1 MGILSVAVLI
11 VLAVLNVAPLLM
23 MSDADLVVLHKW
35 YRELG
40 MTSQSLFY
48 ALLRLF
54 SYPNMSVLQ
63 DALARQHGYTGS
75 MLVLF
80 IGETLGSA
88 MQLSIFEC
96 VRHLVGLLF
105 SGLRFHLLLRS
116 NSSHVQMHS
125 RSATRL
131 LSCSRVLK
139 QPSSACFT
147 LFDFERRFAAP
158 SWRHWQRCGANRTS
172 SLSLQLSGD
181 NQSCTQR

>member
-11 VLAVLNVAPLLM
+11 VLAVLTVAPLLM
-23 MSDADLVVLHKW
+23 MSDADLVALHKW
-35 YRELG
+35 YRELS

-75 MLVLF
+75 ILVLF

-96 VRHLVGLLF
+96 VRHFGRVTVFRPAIPSAVAFKFIARTDAQPVGNTAAF
-105 SGLRFHLLLRS
+105 
-116 NSSHVQMHS
+116 M
-125 RSATRL
+125 
-131 LSCSRVLK
+131 LK
-139 QPSSACFT
+139 RPET
-147 LFDFERRFAAP
+147 
-158 SWRHWQRCGANRTS
+158 T
-172 SLSLQLSGD
+172 
-181 NQSCTQR
+181 